1 LSKLFSTPALVHAV
15 GICQSVLHAIKGSSV
30 ARALV
35 EAALVRLADAEKFV
49 DPGSLIERLESIAT
63 GRGVAGEKKKP
74 IGLPASAAARP
85 AASGGGTYA
94 PRAPA
99 GAAAAPGA
107 AVPAQAAEAV
117 DKPALTGQAATPAQ
131 PVVNSSA
138 PNLSTAEV
146 NELAKDPAVKAVLE
160 AFGGSIVHYE
170 VGQPMLFA
178 APPETQS
185 APAQTPTPHQ
195 EPLHEEED
203 EE

>member
-1 LSKLFSTPALVHAV
+1 
-15 GICQSVLHAIKGSSV
+15 
-30 ARALV
+30 
-35 EAALVRLADAEKFV
+35 
-49 DPGSLIERLESIAT
+49 
-63 GRGVAGEKKKP
+63 
-74 IGLPASAAARP
+74 
-85 AASGGGTYA
+85 
-94 PRAPA
+94 
-99 GAAAAPGA
+99 
-107 AVPAQAAEAV
+107 VPAQAAEAV